1 MSIKSFLKSLFL
13 QNDPYVLGAL
23 ESPHDERNI
32 DIASFQTP
40 VSIPIEYETIMPP
53 VEDQGSRYICVGE
66 AISKIAELY
75 FANKGIV
82 VDLSPDDLYNQC
94 KLVDGLPDRNGT
106 FPAVAAK
113 IACNTGI
120 ATEEAYQTSFQPII
134 NVSRSKY
141 RLGGYAFVSNDF
153 DAVCQA
159 IYQNGAISASVLIDS
174 NWFNGCIIRV
184 LKGLGRHYVIFNGYD
199 YESLDGKI
207 IKGQNSWSIKW
218 IGYIAAIFNKRVRP
232 GHFEVRWDDIKDTV
246 VDMIVFADVPKELI
260 DEAKGIPYQFKTTIR
275 LGSRGYEVI
284 QLQKMVGVFPIDGI
298 FGNDTEH
305 ALADWQL
312 SHSLRPDGIFGPA
325 CRAIANKRL

>member
-120 ATEEAYQTSFQPII
+120 SSEMSYQSGYQSTIVI
-134 NVSRSKY
+134 SRSKY

-159 IYQNGAISASVLIDS
+159 IYQNGAISASVLIDA

-184 LKGLGRHYVIFNGYD
+184 LKGLGRHYVVFNGYD
-199 YESLDGKI
+199 TDDI
-207 IKGQNSWSIKW
+207 TIKGQNSWGTSW
-218 IGYIAAIFNKRVRP
+218 IGYIAGIFNKRVRP

-260 DEAKGIPYQFKTTIR
+260 DEAKGIPYQFKTTMR
-275 LGSRGYEVI
+275 LGSRGYEVV
-284 QLQKMVGVFPIDGI
+284 QLQKLIAATPTDGI
-298 FGNDTEH
+298 FGTGTEQ
-305 ALADWQL
+305 DVKTWQTYNRL
-312 SHSLRPDGIFGPA
+312 TPDGIFGPA